1 MDMCIYICVCVCTNC
16 VNIQIDS
23 HDTRNKKEGEKNLV
37 VYQRL
42 ELDGRIDRKAI
53 NNNGVDEVRQVVAPL
68 VSQNL

>member
-1 MDMCIYICVCVCTNC
+1 
-16 VNIQIDS
+16 
-23 HDTRNKKEGEKNLV
+23 V

-68 VSQNL
+68 VCQYLKKKIEKE